1 MATKSDLDDVSNH
14 LIGRPV
20 EVLDAFR
27 LGRKPN
33 LPNAAA
39 DSSTRPRPL
48 LIKCASAWDRQ
59 LLLASRRKLKDF
71 TKYKLFLCED
81 LPPDER
87 HSKRLSGHVG
97 TVNNTHPLT
106 VTSQDPSS
114 DTTHTSEIPGA
125 DCVPVL
131 PVHS

>member
-1 MATKSDLDDVSNH
+1 MATNSDLDDVSNL
-14 LIGRPV
+14 LIGRSV

-39 DSSTRPRPL
+39 DQSTRPRPY
-48 LIKCASAWDRQ
+48 LIKCANAWDRR
-59 LLLASRRKLKDF
+59 LLLASCRKLNDF
-71 TKYKLFLCED
+71 TKCKLFLRED
-81 LPPDER
+81 LSPDER
-87 HSKRLSGHVG
+87 RSKFSPGHVG

-106 VTSQDPSS
+106 LTFQAPPS
-114 DTTHTSEIPGA
+114 DTTHPSANHGA
-125 DCVPVL
+125 DSVPVL